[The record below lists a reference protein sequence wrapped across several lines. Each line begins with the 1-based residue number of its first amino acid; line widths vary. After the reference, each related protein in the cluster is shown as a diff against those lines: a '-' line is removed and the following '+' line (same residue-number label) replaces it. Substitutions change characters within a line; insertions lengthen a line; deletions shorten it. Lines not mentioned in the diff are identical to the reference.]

1 MTTSLARV
9 NIAYFLLSSAVFV
22 RFSAYKYVEDG
33 GIMLELIFVRKKC
46 FPLLQGSREDVANTT
61 PFASFLVIRKDSYA
75 AESLFEE
82 FKNKTCQYVV
92 LVS

>member
-33 GIMLELIFVRKKC
+33 GIMLELIFSRKKNAFLC
-46 FPLLQGSREDVANTT
+46 YREAG
-61 PFASFLVIRKDSYA
+61 
-75 AESLFEE
+75 
-82 FKNKTCQYVV
+82 KT
-92 LVS
+92 

>member
-33 GIMLELIFVRKKC
+33 GIMLELIFSRKKMLS
-46 FPLLQGSREDVANTT
+46 FAIGSREDVADTT

-82 FKNKTCQYVV
+82 LRTK
-92 LVS
+92 LVSALF